1 MDHLAESFLPIAV
14 QAAGILMVAGLLRP
28 LTRVVPGRFVSSW
41 WVAWISLTVG
51 LVCVF
56 AAIHLPVWRALL
68 LVGYCLGEY
77 LFAFLLWA
85 GCREFA
91 TGKPLTAGDW
101 KLFLPAATFA
111 MAAPF
116 ALPTTQLLFPL
127 HAFIL
132 GAYFALA
139 LSATAKPTHCPSG
152 PSTGLWLLRVALGGL
167 MVVSWHYIP
176 FSAYLAFLD
185 STAKVPFIEFLVMIE
200 MLLETALAFG
210 MVLVAADRMR
220 AELEA
225 KNRQLEAAADELAST
240 ARTDSLTGLLNR
252 RAFDM
257 LPAEVAGRPFAGSV
271 AVIDLNDLKPLND
284 LRGHA
289 AGDAALQ
296 VVARALR
303 SHFRVTDPI
312 FRIGGDEFVVVMP
325 GCPEPDLVERMS
337 RIDVALLAH
346 RLPGSDGPTDLQI
359 SWGVSSFD
367 TGSDLSAAVDR
378 ADLAMYKCKA
388 VRKPN
393 GSSREMVVGVVNRI
407 AGK

>member
-1 MDHLAESFLPIAV
+1 MEHLSGSFLPIAV

-28 LTRVVPGRFVSSW
+28 LTRVVPGRFVGFW
-41 WVAWISLTVG
+41 WIAWIALTVA
-51 LVCVF
+51 LFSVF
-56 AAIHLPVWRALL
+56 GAIRFPEVREPF

-77 LFAFLLWA
+77 LFGFLLWA

-91 TGKPLTAGDW
+91 TGKPLTHADWRIFAPAG
-101 KLFLPAATFA
+101 LFGL
-111 MAAPF
+111 AAPLLLTHQ
-116 ALPTTQLLFPL
+116 AVLFPL

-132 GAYFALA
+132 GTFFALA
-139 LSATAKPTHCPSG
+139 LVATANPTHCPEG
-152 PSTGLWLLRVALGGL
+152 PSTGLWLLRVAILGL
-167 MVVSWHYIP
+167 AIVSWHYIP
-176 FSAYLAFLD
+176 FAGYVMYFDAGAS
-185 STAKVPFIEFLVMIE
+185 KPFVEFLVLFE

-225 KNRQLEAAADELAST
+225 KNRLLAAAADELANT

-252 RAFDM
+252 RAFDA
-257 LPAEVAGRPFAGSV
+257 LPAEVAGRAFSGSV

-289 AGDAALQ
+289 TGDAALQ

-325 GCPEPDLVERMS
+325 GCSEPDLAERMG

-346 RLPGSDGPTDLQI
+346 RLPGSELPTDLAI
-359 SWGVSSFD
+359 SWGVASFIS
-367 TGSDLSAAVDR
+367 GADLPRAVDR
-378 ADLAMYKCKA
+378 ADAAMYQCKA

-393 GSSREMVVGVVNRI
+393 GSSREMVVGIVNRLS
-407 AGK
+407 GK

>member
-28 LTRVVPGRFVSSW
+28 LSRVVPGRFVAAW
-41 WVAWISLTVG
+41 WVAWIG
-51 LVCVF
+51 LASGLLCVF
-56 AAIHLPVWRALL
+56 AALHLPAGRGPLM
-68 LVGYCLGEY
+68 VGYCLGEY

-91 TGKPLTAGDW
+91 TGKPLTAADGY
-101 KLFLPAATFA
+101 LFLPAAAFA
-111 MAAPF
+111 LSAPF
-116 ALPTTQLLFPL
+116 ALPAPQLLFPL
-127 HAFIL
+127 HMFVL

-139 LSATAKPTHCPSG
+139 LAATAKPTHCPSG
-152 PSTGLWLLRVALGGL
+152 PSTGLWLLRVALAGL
-167 MVVSWHYIP
+167 TVVAWHSIP
-176 FSAYLAFLD
+176 FSAYLAFHD
-185 STAKVPFIEFLVMIE
+185 ATAKVPFIEFLVMLE
-200 MLLETALAFG
+200 MLLQTALAFG

-225 KNRQLEAAADELAST
+225 KNRQLEAAAHELAST

-303 SHFRVTDPI
+303 GHFRVTDPI

-325 GCPEPDLVERMS
+325 GCPEPDLMERMA
-337 RIDVALLAH
+337 RIDVALLAT
-346 RLPGSDGPTDLQI
+346 RLPGSDGPTDLRI

-367 TGSDLSAAVDR
+367 AGADLPAAVER
-378 ADLAMYKCKA
+378 ADAAMYRCKA